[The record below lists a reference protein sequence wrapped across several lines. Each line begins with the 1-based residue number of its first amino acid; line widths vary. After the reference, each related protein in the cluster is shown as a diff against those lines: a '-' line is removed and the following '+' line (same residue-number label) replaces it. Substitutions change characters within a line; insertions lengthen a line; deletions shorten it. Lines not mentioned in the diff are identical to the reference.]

1 MPLTLILQRCKVLL
15 SDINN
20 TIILQF
26 GTAKGGSTVTY
37 PISFSGTYGHVVA
50 TPEDCG
56 SVSGMECTS
65 LTTTSFKG
73 QPTYRTAD
81 KQGNSS
87 ATFRW
92 ISIGY

>member
-1 MPLTLILQRCKVLL
+1 MEDIGRLL
-15 SDINN
+15 VINN
-20 TIILQF
+20 KILIQF
-26 GTAKGGSTVTY
+26 GTAPGKSTVTY
-37 PISFSGTYGHVVA
+37 PISFEVSGHVVA

-65 LTTTSFKG
+65 LTLTSFYG
-73 QPTYRTAD
+73 APTYRTGDA
-81 KQGNSS
+81 QGQSS

>member
-1 MPLTLILQRCKVLL
+1 MDIILLVDFNIFVM
-15 SDINN
+15 DINN
-20 TIILQF
+20 TIRIQF
-26 GTAKGGSTVTY
+26 GKATGGSTVTY

-81 KQGNSS
+81 NQGNSS